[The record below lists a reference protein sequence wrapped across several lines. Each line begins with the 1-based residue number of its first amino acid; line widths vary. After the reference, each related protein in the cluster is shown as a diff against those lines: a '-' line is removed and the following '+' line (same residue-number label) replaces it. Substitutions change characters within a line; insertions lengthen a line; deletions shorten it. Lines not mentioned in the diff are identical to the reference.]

1 MNELVFTLSLCKKA
15 KKLVLGMD
23 PVVTALKEKKLV
35 AVFLGCD
42 LSQNSK
48 KEIEFYCTKYET
60 ETVTLP
66 LNMNE
71 IWYAVGKRAG
81 IVGIT
86 DQGLYN
92 KLRTILIKLNG
103 EETI

>member
-15 KKLVLGMD
+15 GKLVLGMD
-23 PVVTALKEKKLV
+23 PVVSALKEKKLM
-35 AVFLGCD
+35 AVFISND
-42 LSQNSK
+42 LSKNSK
-48 KEIEFYCTKYET
+48 KEIEFFCNKYQT
-60 ETVTLP
+60 ETVSLP

-71 IWYAVGKRAG
+71 LWYAVGKRAG

-86 DQGLYN
+86 DRGLCE
-92 KLRTILIKLNG
+92 KLRKILIKLNG